1 MQDLE
6 NKIAV
11 VTGGG
16 SGIGEGIAHAAL
28 GAGMKVVVADIDLA
42 KAESVVADLVALGGQ
57 AIAVVVDVADLASVE
72 ALRDAAVAE
81 YGAVHLLCNNA
92 GVWLGA
98 LMQDAD
104 IKDWQYLINV
114 NLFGVVHG
122 VTAFLPLLI
131 EQGEGHIVNTASMG
145 GLISGPPEGLYTTT
159 KFAVVGLSEAL
170 LMEVVE
176 QGIGVSV
183 LCPGLV
189 NTNLIT
195 QSFAVR
201 PQAVNSGI
209 DHKQPAPDVASGISP
224 LVVGEQ
230 VMDAVR
236 ENGFYVITHD
246 DYRDI
251 IKMRHDGI
259 VDALDASTAR
269 YGSTRAAPMS

>member
-6 NKIAV
+6 NKVAV
-11 VTGGG
+11 VTGAG
-16 SGIGEGIAHAAL
+16 SGIGEGIARAASD
-28 GAGMKVVVADIDLA
+28 AGMKLVIADIDIE
-42 KAESVVADLVALGGQ
+42 KANSVAADLVAQGRA
-57 AIAVVVDVADLASVE
+57 AIAVAVDVSELSSVE
-72 ALRDAAVAE
+72 SLRDAAVAE

-98 LMQDAD
+98 LMQEAD

-114 NLFGVVHG
+114 NLYGVIHG
-122 VTAFLPLLI
+122 VKAFLPLLI

-176 QGIGVSV
+176 QGVGVSV

-189 NTNLIT
+189 DTNLIT

-201 PQAVNSGI
+201 PDSVNSGI
-209 DHKQPAPDVASGISP
+209 DHQQPAPDVATGISP
-224 LVVGEQ
+224 RVVGDQ
-230 VMDAVR
+230 VIDAVR

-259 VDALDASTAR
+259 IDALDASTAR
-269 YGSTRAAPMS
+269 YGSTVSAAT